1 MEAVSYRA
9 DDDARALRADALI
22 TEIADLERKRLAQAA
37 AEARLAAARQE
48 LADLQGPPPT
58 VAAPRERPPGVIAHA
73 LAFTAAAA
81 LAFAG
86 YTLLL

>member
-1 MEAVSYRA
+1 MSYRA

-22 TEIADLERKRLAQAA
+22 TEIADLERQRMARTAADERLAS
-37 AEARLAAARQE
+37 ARAE
-48 LADLQGPPPT
+48 LADLQGPPPGP
-58 VAAPRERPPGVIAHA
+58 ARERPPGLVAHA

-81 LAFAG
+81 LAFVG